1 MPYIYFSIAYD
12 EDGMMEEVVGGSNK
26 KQALNNFNLQM
37 EDKTEGS
44 VVLYELDVH
53 KDDLDED
60 VIEKNVSIW
69 LEELDPEETPELV
82 LKKREF

>member
-12 EDGMMEEVVGGSNK
+12 EDGWMEEIVGGSNK
-26 KQALNNFNLQM
+26 KQALNTFNLQM

-44 VVLYELDVH
+44 VVLYELDVD

>member
-12 EDGMMEEVVGGSNK
+12 EDGWMEEIVGGSNK

-44 VVLYELDVH
+44 VVLYELDVD

-69 LEELDPEETPELV
+69 LEELDPEQTPELV

>member
-12 EDGMMEEVVGGSNK
+12 EDGCMEEVVGGSNK

>member
-12 EDGMMEEVVGGSNK
+12 EDGWMEEVVGGSNK

-44 VVLYELDVH
+44 VVLYELDVD